1 MKFQY
6 FRFMGKKENN
16 ILYKRLVHSYLSSVI
31 SISLV
36 LFLVGVAGLVAGNAK
51 SVSDYFKENI
61 VISAVLKIEVSD
73 GEATKLAQK
82 LSGNGYVKA
91 IDIITKEQG
100 VKEMKELLGEDF
112 LDVFETNPI
121 PASLDIQIN
130 AEYISSDSLSV
141 IQEKLSK
148 EELIQDVVYQE
159 SLVDLLNANIEK
171 FGIILGVLVL
181 LLLFI
186 SFVLI
191 NNTVRL
197 NVYSKRFT
205 IHTMRLVGATKG
217 FICKPFAGQAFF
229 QGVISGL
236 VAVLGL
242 VGVLYVIRNEFNQL
256 FSLFSAD
263 MLLIVLGFVLLLGVI
278 ICVISTV
285 FVVRKMISLTNDDL
299 YI

>member
-6 FRFMGKKENN
+6 FRFMSKKENN

-141 IQEKLSK
+141 IQEELSK

>member
-6 FRFMGKKENN
+6 FRFMSKKENN

-82 LSGNGYVKA
+82 LSGNRYVKA

-141 IQEKLSK
+141 IQEELSK